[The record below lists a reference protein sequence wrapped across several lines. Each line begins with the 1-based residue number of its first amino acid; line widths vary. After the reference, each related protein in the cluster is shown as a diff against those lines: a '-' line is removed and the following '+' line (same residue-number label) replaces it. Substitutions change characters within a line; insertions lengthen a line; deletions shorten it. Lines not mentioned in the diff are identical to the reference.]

1 MELGKTWQLEMD
13 LNEKERRE
21 GRREEGRKG
30 ERQRGE
36 REGNKILTT
45 PMCGHSFTVHTQ

>member
-1 MELGKTWQLEMD
+1 MKRKEGK
-13 LNEKERRE
+13 E
-21 GRREEGRKG
+21 GGRKGGKRRKG